1 MEIVKRVAGDV
12 VVLYPKGTITVGDGD
27 EFLLEEVTKVLDEG
41 KNQILIDLVG
51 VPYVDSSGLLALVG
65 CLKVVNKQNGR
76 LKLSNL
82 CRKLRDLF
90 AITKLLTAFDCYESE
105 ELAIQ
110 AFSLPF

>member
-1 MEIVKRVAGDV
+1 MEIVKRVAGDMV
-12 VVLYPKGTITVGDGD
+12 VFYPKGMITIGHG
-27 EFLLEEVTKVLDEG
+27 ESILEEVTKVLDEG
-41 KNQILIDLVG
+41 KNQVLIDLVG
-51 VPYVDSSGLLALVG
+51 VPYVDSSGLYALVR
-65 CLKVVNKQNGR
+65 CLSLVNKSKGR

-82 CRKLRDLF
+82 CKKLRDLF

>member
-12 VVLYPKGTITVGDGD
+12 VVLYPKGAITVGEGD
-27 EFLLEEVTKVLDEG
+27 VTEG
-41 KNQILIDLVG
+41 KSQILINLVG
-51 VPYVDSSGLLALVG
+51 VQYVDSSGLLALVQ
-65 CLKVVNKQNGR
+65 CLSLVNKSKGR

-82 CRKLRDLF
+82 CKKLRDLF